1 MRELLGKKD
10 IRRMDDFLAFFSKI
24 LDILSVLG
32 YYDCKYLFFEGERA
46 NRGSFIYS
54 RDAL

>member
-32 YYDCKYLFFEGERA
+32 YDDCKYLFFEWGTCEQ
-46 NRGSFIYS
+46 G
-54 RDAL
+54 